1 MKLNLSTLK
10 IHITTLNSFLWI
22 VVTKTTVAATI
33 SGNQTPSLLLC
44 QVQKKRANQKAFC
57 HTVMLE

>member
-22 VVTKTTVAATI
+22 VVTKTTVAAAI

-44 QVQKKRANQKAFC
+44 QVQKKRAKSKGFVSYGDA
-57 HTVMLE
+57 